1 MDSTILKTKNKE
13 PLILLLAKNEF
24 TVLERRIYWL
34 ILNQIEQGFN
44 IDQNLF
50 QNKVF
55 QIPLSALKET
65 NVKRLKETAEKLMSR
80 KVKYESDDD
89 EKFDHIIPFPE
100 VRYDGKKGYI
110 EVYMYARVVPYFME
124 LKRGYSEYELYAA
137 LSLVSEYAQRLYTL
151 LSRWK
156 DTGIWFNVSIE
167 EFKVLMGAEGYN
179 DFFNLKKRVIEIAQK
194 EINDKTDILFEI
206 EYIKTGRNFTHLTFR
221 IVTKEKQRLID
232 AHDNVLQ
239 EMESVSKLNIGQ
251 VMAQVNLLLVTQ
263 YNFSTNQQRKIIN
276 DPKILQLFIE
286 EDSKITHGIRGEIKN
301 KTAYMATILG
311 FSKKKVG
318 LK

>member
-1 MDSTILKTKNKE
+1 MDNTILKTKNKE

-44 IDQNLF
+44 IDQDLF

-80 KVKYESDDD
+80 KVKYESTDD

-100 VRYDGKKGYI
+100 VRYDGKKGFI

-124 LKRGYSEYELYAA
+124 LKKGYSEYELYAA

-167 EFKVLMGAEGYN
+167 DFKVMMGAEGYN

-221 IVTKEKQRLID
+221 IITKEKQRLID
-232 AHDNVLQ
+232 AHDNVEQ

-251 VMAQVNLLLVTQ
+251 VMAQVNLLLTQ
-263 YNFSTNQQRKIIN
+263 YTFSTNQQRKIIN

-286 EDSKITHGIRGEIKN
+286 EDSKIAHGIRGEVKN
-301 KTAYMATILG
+301 KTAYMATVLG
-311 FSKKKVG
+311 FSKKTR
-318 LK
+318 

>member
-1 MDSTILKTKNKE
+1 MEESTLKIKNKE

-44 IDQNLF
+44 VNQALF
-50 QNKVF
+50 QNQVF
-55 QIPLSALKET
+55 KIPLSAIKET

-80 KVKYESDDD
+80 KVKYENSSEDQ
-89 EKFDHIIPFPE
+89 FDHIVPFPE

-124 LKRGYSEYELYAA
+124 LKKGYSEYELYAA

-167 EFKVLMGAEGYN
+167 EFKNLMSAEGYN
-179 DFFNLKKRVIEIAQK
+179 DFFNLKKRVIETAQK
-194 EINDKTDILFEI
+194 EINDKTDIMFDI
-206 EYIKTGRNFTHLTFR
+206 EYIKSGRNFTHLTFR
-221 IVTKEKQRLID
+221 IITKEKQRLID
-232 AHDNVLQ
+232 AHDYVEQ

-251 VMAQVNLLLVTQ
+251 VMAQVNLLLTQ
-263 YNFSTNQQRKIIN
+263 YTFSTSQQRKIIN
-276 DPKILQLFIE
+276 NQEILKLFIE
-286 EDSKITHGIRGEIKN
+286 EDSKITHGVRGIIKN

-311 FSKKKVG
+311 FTKKKA
-318 LK
+318 

>member
-1 MDSTILKTKNKE
+1 MENTILKIKNKE

-44 IDQNLF
+44 IDQDLF

-55 QIPLSALKET
+55 HIPLSALKET
-65 NVKRLKETAEKLMSR
+65 NVKRLKETAEKLMAR
-80 KVKYESDDD
+80 KVKYESPNDD
-89 EKFDHIIPFPE
+89 KFDHIIPFPE
-100 VRYDGKKGYI
+100 VRYDGKKGFI
-110 EVYMYARVVPYFME
+110 EVYMYARIVPYFME
-124 LKRGYSEYELYAA
+124 LKKGYSEYELYAA

-194 EINDKTDILFEI
+194 EINEKTDITFEI
-206 EYIKTGRNFTHLTFR
+206 EYIKSGRNFTHLTFK
-221 IVTKEKQRLID
+221 IITKDKQRLID
-232 AHDNVLQ
+232 AHDNVEQ
-239 EMESVSKLNIGQ
+239 EMETVSKLNIGQ
-251 VMAQVNLLLVTQ
+251 IMAQVNLLLTQ
-263 YNFSTNQQRKIIN
+263 YTFSTNQQRKIIN
-276 DPKILQLFIE
+276 EPKILQLFIE
-286 EDSKITHGIRGEIKN
+286 EDSKIAHGIRGAIKN
-301 KTAYMATILG
+301 KTAYMATVLG
-311 FSKKKVG
+311 FSKKKV
-318 LK
+318 